1 MPRTHVSDTPPASGS
16 LPPFRT
22 APLSEPP
29 PYRFSNVLRIIGP
42 GAILL
47 GLSIG
52 SGEWLLGP
60 ATTVRWG
67 LALLWVTTVSVL
79 FQVVLNTEMARYTL
93 YTGEPLVT
101 GFMRTAPGRAWG
113 WVYSVLYFLQVG
125 WPGWAATAGGALAF
139 IYLGRLPAPEEAGVV
154 KLFGYLTLFGSAAIL
169 LLGRKIERTL
179 EYVNWFWIAW
189 ILVFLLFLDLFV
201 VPPSRWV
208 EGITG
213 FFRFG
218 TIPQGA
224 DWFLLAAFAGYS
236 GAGGMLNVS
245 ITNWLRDKGFGMG
258 GQVGYI
264 PALVGGKRVTV
275 SHEGVVF
282 DTKDP
287 RNMAR
292 WRTWW
297 RYLAA
302 DQYWLWMGGAF
313 LGMLLTTI
321 LATTVIEP
329 GTDIRG
335 LGVGARIADGVS
347 TITGSGA
354 LRVLTAITGFW
365 ILFSTQVG
373 IMDGF
378 IRNITDT
385 LWTGSA
391 AVRRW
396 RGGDV
401 RAVYYTTGAVLLAW
415 GCIAINLAQPIILIQ
430 LGAAMA
436 SLIFVFVAI
445 HTFFLNRKVLPAELR
460 PPLWREVMLWGS
472 AVFFGIFAGLW
483 LYRNF
488 FGQA

>member
-1 MPRTHVSDTPPASGS
+1 MATARAY
-16 LPPFRT
+16 LPPYQT
-22 APLSEPP
+22 ADLPDPP
-29 PYRFSNVLRIIGP
+29 PYRFSNVMRIIGP

-47 GLSIG
+47 GMSIG

-60 ATTVRWG
+60 ATTVKWG

-93 YTGEPLVT
+93 YSGEPIVT
-101 GFMRTAPGRAWG
+101 GFMRTTPGPRFWG
-113 WVYSVLYFLQVG
+113 WTYSILYFLQVG

-139 IYLGRLPAPEEAGVV
+139 IYLGRLPTPEEAGLV
-154 KLFGYLTLFGSAAIL
+154 KIFGYITLFGAAAIL

-179 EYVNWFWIAW
+179 EYVNWFFIGW
-189 ILVFLLFLDLFV
+189 ILLYLLLLNVFV
-201 VPPSRWV
+201 VPLSKWV
-208 EGITG
+208 EGLLG
-213 FFRFG
+213 FFRIG
-218 TIPQGA
+218 TIPAGA

-236 GAGGMLNVS
+236 GAGGMLNSS

-258 GQVGYI
+258 ARVGYI
-264 PALVGGKRVTV
+264 PALVGGSRTAL
-275 SHEGVVF
+275 SHAGVVF
-282 DTKDP
+282 DAKNP
-287 RNMAR
+287 QNMAR

-297 RYLAA
+297 RYLAV

-313 LGMLLTTI
+313 LGMFLPTI

-335 LGVGARIADGVS
+335 LGVGARIADGVARV
-347 TITGSGA
+347 TGSGA
-354 LRVLTAITGFW
+354 LRVLTAVTGFW
-365 ILFSTQVG
+365 ILFSTQIG

-378 IRNITDT
+378 TRNITDT
-385 LWTGSA
+385 LWTGSG

-396 RGGDV
+396 RGGDI
-401 RAVYYTTGAVLLAW
+401 RTVYYLAGAVLLVW
-415 GCIAINLAQPIILIQ
+415 GCIAINLAQPIVLIQ

-436 SLIFVFVAI
+436 SLIFVLLAI
-445 HTFFLNRKVLPAELR
+445 HTFVLNRKILPNELR
-460 PPLWREVMLWGS
+460 PSAWREVALWAS

-488 FGQA
+488 FGQ

>member
-1 MPRTHVSDTPPASGS
+1 MEQTQEHEKRFAGYLSVPRTAE
-16 LPPFRT
+16 LPE
-22 APLSEPP
+22 AP
-29 PYRFSNVLRIIGP
+29 PYRFSNIMRIIGP

-60 ATTVRWG
+60 AAIVKWG
-67 LALLWVTTVSVL
+67 LALLWVTAVSVVL
-79 FQVVLNTEMARYTL
+79 QVILNTEMARYTL
-93 YTGEPLVT
+93 YTGEPIVT
-101 GFMRTAPGRAWG
+101 GFMRTAPGPRFWG
-113 WVYSVLYFLQVG
+113 WCYSILYFLQVG

-139 IYLGRLPAPEEAGVV
+139 IYLGHLPAAEEAGVV
-154 KLFGYLTLFGSAAIL
+154 KAYGYGTLFGAAAIL

-179 EYVNWFWIAW
+179 EYVNWFFIAW
-189 ILVFLLFLDLFV
+189 ILIFLLVLDLFV
-201 VPPSRWV
+201 VPASKWV
-208 EGITG
+208 EGFVG

-258 GQVGYI
+258 AHVGYI
-264 PALVGGKRVTV
+264 PALVGGRRVKV

-282 DTKDP
+282 DTKNP
-287 RNMAR
+287 QNMAR
-292 WRTWW
+292 WRSWW

-313 LGMLLTTI
+313 LGMFLPTI
-321 LATTVIEP
+321 LASTVIEP

-335 LGVGARIADGVS
+335 LGVAARIADGVS
-347 TITGSGA
+347 TVTGSGA
-354 LRVLTAITGFW
+354 LRVLTAMTGFW
-365 ILFSTQVG
+365 ILFSTQLG

-385 LWTGSA
+385 LWTGSP

-401 RAVYYTTGAVLLAW
+401 RAVYYTVWSLLLVW
-415 GCIAINLAQPIILIQ
+415 GCIAINLAQPIVLIQ

-445 HTFFLNRKVLPAELR
+445 HTFVVNRRFLPPELR
-460 PPLWREVMLWGS
+460 PPAWRQAALWAS
-472 AVFFGIFAGLW
+472 AVFFGIFAGFW

-488 FGQA
+488 IA

>member
-1 MPRTHVSDTPPASGS
+1 M
-16 LPPFRT
+16 
-22 APLSEPP
+22 
-29 PYRFSNVLRIIGP
+29 RIIGP

-47 GLSIG
+47 GMSIG

-60 ATTVRWG
+60 ATTVKWG

-79 FQVVLNTEMARYTL
+79 LQVVLNTEMARYTL
-93 YTGEPLVT
+93 YTGEPIVT
-101 GFMRTAPGRAWG
+101 GFMRTTPGPHFWG
-113 WVYSVLYFLQVG
+113 WTYSILYFLQVG

-139 IYLGRLPAPEEAGVV
+139 IYLGRLPIPEEAGLV
-154 KLFGYLTLFGSAAIL
+154 KILGYTTLFGAAAIL

-179 EYVNWFWIAW
+179 EYVNWFFIGW
-189 ILVFLLFLDLFV
+189 ILLYLLLLCLFV
-201 VPPSRWV
+201 VPASKWL
-208 EGITG
+208 EGLLG

-218 TIPQGA
+218 TIPAGA

-236 GAGGMLNVS
+236 GAGGMLNSS

-258 GQVGYI
+258 ARVGYI
-264 PALVGGKRVTV
+264 PALVGGRRTALA
-275 SHEGVVF
+275 HEGVVF
-282 DTKDP
+282 DAKNP
-287 RNMAR
+287 ENMRR

-313 LGMLLTTI
+313 LGMFLPTI

-347 TITGSGA
+347 RVTGSGA
-354 LRVLTAITGFW
+354 LRLLTAVTGFW

-378 IRNITDT
+378 TRNITDT
-385 LWTGSA
+385 LWTGSG

-401 RAVYYTTGAVLLAW
+401 RTVYYLVGAGLLVW
-415 GCIAINLAQPIILIQ
+415 GSIAINLAQPIVLIQ

-436 SLIFVFVAI
+436 SLIFVFLAI
-445 HTFFLNRKVLPAELR
+445 HTFVVNRKLLPRELR
-460 PPLWREVMLWGS
+460 PSAWREVALWAS
-472 AVFFGIFAGLW
+472 AGFFGIFAGLW

-488 FGQA
+488 FGQ

>member
-1 MPRTHVSDTPPASGS
+1 MAQAPAY
-16 LPPFRT
+16 LPPHGS
-22 APLSEPP
+22 AELPEPP
-29 PYRFSNVLRIIGP
+29 VYKFSNVMRIIGP

-60 ATTVRWG
+60 ATTVKWG
-67 LALLWVTTVSVL
+67 LALLWVTTVSVVL
-79 FQVVLNTEMARYTL
+79 QVILNTEMARYTL
-93 YTGEPLVT
+93 YTGEPIVT
-101 GFMRTAPGRAWG
+101 GFMRTAPGRTWG
-113 WVYSVLYFLQVG
+113 WVYSILYFLQVG

-139 IYLGRLPAPEEAGVV
+139 IYLGRLPTGDEAGTV
-154 KLFGYLTLFGSAAIL
+154 KTFGYVTLFGAAAIL
-169 LLGRKIERTL
+169 LLGRRIERTL
-179 EYVNWFWIAW
+179 EYVNWFFIAW
-189 ILVFLLFLDLFV
+189 ILLFLLVLDVFI
-201 VPPSRWV
+201 VPVHKWV
-208 EGITG
+208 EGVTG

-258 GQVGYI
+258 GRVGYI
-264 PALVGGKRVTV
+264 PALVGGKRMALA
-275 SHEGVVF
+275 HEGVVF
-282 DTKDP
+282 DAKRP
-287 RNMAR
+287 ENLAR
-292 WRTWW
+292 WRGWW
-297 RYLAA
+297 RYLAV

-313 LGMLLTTI
+313 LGMFLPTI

-329 GTDIRG
+329 GIDIRG

-347 TITGSGA
+347 SVTGSPA
-354 LRVLTAITGFW
+354 LRFLTALTGFW
-365 ILFSTQVG
+365 ILFSTQLG

-378 IRNITDT
+378 VRNITDT

-401 RAVYYTTGAVLLAW
+401 RAVYYVVWAVLLTW
-415 GCIAINLAQPIILIQ
+415 GCIAINLAQPIVLIQ

-445 HTFFLNRKVLPAELR
+445 HTFFVNRKFLPAELR
-460 PPLWREVMLWGS
+460 PPLWREAALWVC
-472 AVFFGIFAGLW
+472 AAFFGAFAGLW

-488 FGQA
+488 VG

>member
-1 MPRTHVSDTPPASGS
+1 VATTFGS
-16 LPPFRT
+16 LPPHQT
-22 APLSEPP
+22 AELPDAPT
-29 PYRFSNVLRIIGP
+29 YRFSNVMRIIGP

-60 ATTVRWG
+60 AATVQWG
-67 LALLWVTTVSVL
+67 LGLLWVTTVSVL
-79 FQVVLNTEMARYTL
+79 LQVVLNTEMARYTL
-93 YTGEPLVT
+93 YSGEPIVT
-101 GFMRTAPGRAWG
+101 GFMRTAPGPWFWG
-113 WVYSVLYFLQVG
+113 WVYSLLYFLQVG

-139 IYLGRLPAPEEAGVV
+139 IYLGRLPTPEEAGLV
-154 KLFGYLTLFGSAAIL
+154 KAFGYGTLFLAAIIL
-169 LLGRKIERTL
+169 LTGKKIERTL
-179 EYVNWFWIAW
+179 EYVNWFFIGW
-189 ILVFLLFLDLFV
+189 ILIYLLLLDLFV
-201 VPPSRWV
+201 VPAGKWV
-208 EGITG
+208 EGIVG

-218 TIPQGA
+218 NIPKGA

-236 GAGGMLNVS
+236 GAGGMLNTS

-258 GQVGYI
+258 GRVGFI
-264 PALVGGKRVTV
+264 PALVGGRKVTL

-282 DTKDP
+282 DTKNP
-287 RNMAR
+287 TNMAR
-292 WRTWW
+292 WRAWW

-313 LGMLLTTI
+313 LGMFLPTI
-321 LATTVIEP
+321 LASTVIEP

-335 LGVGARIADGVS
+335 LGVAARIADGVS
-347 TITGSGA
+347 RVTGSGA
-354 LRVLTAITGFW
+354 LRLLTALTGFW
-365 ILFSTQVG
+365 ILFSTQIG

-378 IRNITDT
+378 IRNVTDT
-385 LWTGSA
+385 LWTGSS

-401 RAVYYTTGAVLLAW
+401 RTVYYVVGAVLLGW

-436 SLIFVFVAI
+436 SVIFVIVSI
-445 HTFFLNRKVLPAELR
+445 HTFVLNRKLPAELR
-460 PPLWREVMLWGS
+460 PPAWRQAALWASV
-472 AVFFGIFAGLW
+472 VFFGIFGGLW

-488 FGQA
+488 LA

>member
-1 MPRTHVSDTPPASGS
+1 VATTPGYLAPHQTAE
-16 LPPFRT
+16 LP
-22 APLSEPP
+22 EPP
-29 PYRFSNVLRIIGP
+29 PYRFSNVMRIIGP

-60 ATTVRWG
+60 ATTVKWG

-79 FQVVLNTEMARYTL
+79 LQVVLNTEMARYTL
-93 YTGEPLVT
+93 YTGEPIVT
-101 GFMRTAPGRAWG
+101 GFMRTAPGPRFWG
-113 WVYSVLYFLQVG
+113 WVYGIFYFLQVG
-125 WPGWAATAGGALAF
+125 WPGWAATAGGAMAF
-139 IYLGRLPAPEEAGVV
+139 IYLGRLPASEDAGLV
-154 KLFGYLTLFGSAAIL
+154 KIFGYVTLFGAAAIL

-179 EYVNWFWIAW
+179 EYVNWFFIGW
-189 ILVFLLFLDLFV
+189 ILIYLFLLNLFV
-201 VPPSRWV
+201 VPASKWL
-208 EGITG
+208 EGLVG
-213 FFRFG
+213 FFQFG
-218 TIPQGA
+218 TIPAGA

-236 GAGGMLNVS
+236 GAGGMLNAS

-258 GQVGYI
+258 GRVGYI
-264 PALVGGKRVTV
+264 PALVGGRRVPL

-282 DTKDP
+282 DPKNPT
-287 RNMAR
+287 NMAR
-292 WRTWW
+292 WRSWW
-297 RYLAA
+297 RYLSI

-313 LGMLLTTI
+313 LGMFLPTI

-335 LGVGARIADGVS
+335 LGVAARIADGVS
-347 TITGSGA
+347 TVTGSA
-354 LRVLTAITGFW
+354 TLRVLTAVTGFW
-365 ILFSTQVG
+365 ILFSTQLA

-378 IRNITDT
+378 VRNATDT

-401 RAVYYTTGAVLLAW
+401 RTVYYVLGAILLAW
-415 GCIAINLAQPIILIQ
+415 GCIAINLAQPIVLIQ

-436 SLIFVFVAI
+436 SVIFVFLSI
-445 HTFFLNRKVLPAELR
+445 HTFVVNRKLLPAELR
-460 PPLWREVMLWGS
+460 PRAWREIVLWAS
-472 AVFFGIFAGLW
+472 AAFFGLFGGIW

-488 FGQA
+488 FA

>member
-1 MPRTHVSDTPPASGS
+1 MDLTKAPQMPALRSAE
-16 LPPFRT
+16 LP
-22 APLSEPP
+22 EPP
-29 PYRFSNVLRIIGP
+29 PFQFSNVMRMIGP

-79 FQVVLNTEMARYTL
+79 LQVVLNTEMARYTL
-93 YTGEPLVT
+93 YTGEPIVT
-101 GFMRTAPGRAWG
+101 GFMRTAPGRMWG
-113 WVYSVLYFLQVG
+113 WVYSALYFLQVG

-139 IYLGRLPAPEEAGVV
+139 LYLGRLPAAEEAGLV
-154 KLFGYLTLFGSAAIL
+154 KGFGYATLVGAATIL

-179 EYVNWFWIAW
+179 EYVNWFFIAW
-189 ILVFLLFLDLFV
+189 ILLFLFVLDLFI
-201 VPPSRWV
+201 VPAGRWV
-208 EGITG
+208 EGIVG

-218 TIPQGA
+218 TIPPGA

-236 GAGGMLNVS
+236 GAGGMLNAS

-264 PALVGGKRVTV
+264 PALVGGRRVAV
-275 SHEGVVF
+275 AHEGAVF
-282 DTKDP
+282 DTKDA
-287 RNMAR
+287 RNMSR

-297 RYLAA
+297 RYLVA
-302 DQYWLWMGGAF
+302 DQYWLWMAGAF
-313 LGMLLTTI
+313 LGMFLPTI

-329 GTDIRG
+329 GADIRG
-335 LGVGARIADGVS
+335 LGVGARLADGVS
-347 TITGSGA
+347 AATGSTA
-354 LRVLTAITGFW
+354 LRFLTALTGFW
-365 ILFSTQVG
+365 ILFSSQVS
-373 IMDGF
+373 IIDGF
-378 IRNITDT
+378 VRNITDT

-396 RGGDV
+396 RGGDL
-401 RAVYYTTGAVLLAW
+401 RAVYYVIWAVILTW
-415 GCIAINLAQPIILIQ
+415 GCVAINLAQPIMLIQ

-436 SLIFVFVAI
+436 SLIFVFLAI
-445 HTFFLNRKVLPAELR
+445 HTLVVNRTLLPAELR
-460 PPLWREVMLWGS
+460 PPAWRQAALLAS
-472 AVFFGIFAGLW
+472 AVFFGAFAGLW